1 MQAHLFKGLG
11 RVFAVSIDPT
21 GGNLPQKYAPWDIFK
36 TLDLH
41 RGEPTPG
48 LDVDECLDDLETYGV
63 HVTDAHIRITEVALF

>member
-1 MQAHLFKGLG
+1 MRAHLFKGLG

-36 TLDLH
+36 TLDLQ

-63 HVTDAHIRITEVALF
+63 HVTDAHIRITEVAFL